1 MPDPNTPEA
10 TTAPTPIP
18 PPGAPINPFTP
29 PEEPPASTI
38 APPAP
43 LPPAEPEK
51 PKTAYVVI
59 EPEKILE
66 VDDTPSEPTVAPKGK
81 PTVPDKAQIVA
92 TGALTVVMVKT
103 TGTPSVKRFNAVKLP
118 KGAADLSVVEVH
130 RDPTSTG
137 PDVAVFPN
145 KDESIGTLPV
155 NDGKNSGA
163 CAVGVSSSKP
173 VSFRKMS
180 KALWAVIS

>member
-1 MPDPNTPEA
+1 MPDTLAPATPPG
-10 TTAPTPIP
+10 TAPIEPVV
-18 PPGAPINPFTP
+18 NPFTP
-29 PEEPPASTI
+29 PVEPPASTI
-38 APPAP
+38 APPEP
-43 LPPAEPEK
+43 LPLAEPEK
-51 PKTAYVVI
+51 PKTAYVAI
-59 EPEKILE
+59 EPDKILE
-66 VDDTPSEPTVAPKGK
+66 VDDTPSESTVPPKGK

-155 NDGKNSGA
+155 NDGKNSGT
-163 CAVGVSSSKP
+163 CAVGVSSNKP

-180 KALWAVIS
+180 KALWVVIS

>member
-1 MPDPNTPEA
+1 MADPNTPEA
-10 TTAPTPIP
+10 TAAPTPIP
-18 PPGAPINPFTP
+18 PPGSPFTP
-29 PEEPPASTI
+29 PVAPPASTI

-59 EPEKILE
+59 EPEKTLE
-66 VDDTPSEPTVAPKGK
+66 VDDTPSELTVPAKGK
-81 PTVPDKAQIVA
+81 PAGPDKAQIVS

-180 KALWAVIS
+180 KTLWVVIS